1 MKKVIFRMLA
11 YFVDIIVLGLFLT
24 ILTVNIPIFKNKE
37 ILAENEIYTKVG
49 QEYIEINKKIEDI
62 LEDKIISEEE
72 YNSLKEKY
80 PNLAPNLESLIGS
93 ETTQDKVNEII
104 MNSAKEYAKK
114 IDYKSNKL
122 SLNRYIFELF
132 ATLIYFGVIQ
142 YLLKGQTLGKR
153 IFRLFVVNESDEV
166 PDMKIFLIRS
176 LFTSTIIISLI
187 NSILALALNYKDYS
201 SIYKYITGLSSFYI
215 IFMFGIVVLRDD
227 SKGLHDMLLK
237 TRVKLMN
244 KDNTEYKTLEYKEK
258 NDEKDND

>member
-11 YFVDIIVLGLFLT
+11 YFIDIIVLGLFLT
-24 ILTVNIPIFKNKE
+24 IFTANIPIFKNKE

-122 SLNRYIFELF
+122 SLN
-132 ATLIYFGVIQ
+132 
-142 YLLKGQTLGKR
+142 
-153 IFRLFVVNESDEV
+153 
-166 PDMKIFLIRS
+166 
-176 LFTSTIIISLI
+176 
-187 NSILALALNYKDYS
+187 
-201 SIYKYITGLSSFYI
+201 
-215 IFMFGIVVLRDD
+215 
-227 SKGLHDMLLK
+227 
-237 TRVKLMN
+237 
-244 KDNTEYKTLEYKEK
+244 
-258 NDEKDND
+258 